1 MVNQLKSKLF
11 TNFYLISLLFMY
23 SCAVEKKELSHDF
36 PTSLIA
42 FESYIDGKSKI
53 FTMKPDGSGII

>member
-1 MVNQLKSKLF
+1 
-11 TNFYLISLLFMY
+11 MY
-23 SCAVEKKELSHDF
+23 SCAVEKEELSHDF

-53 FTMKPDGSGII
+53 FTMKPDGSGIIQLTKTML